1 MMVTLIGSKN
11 RPAHRMCH
19 ERHLI
24 IVIITNFVIV
34 ISPQKQGVSVFK
46 LKKKRSFVLY
56 HSDRNAAKSDK
67 KALKVNNYIVLQ
79 KQSTTNSCHAFF
91 EP

>member
-11 RPAHRMCH
+11 RLAHRMCH

-24 IVIITNFVIV
+24 IVIITNFGIV

-46 LKKKRSFVLY
+46 LKKKNVPLCYTTVIAMPQRLT
-56 HSDRNAAKSDK
+56 K
-67 KALKVNNYIVLQ
+67 K
-79 KQSTTNSCHAFF
+79 H
-91 EP
+91 